1 MHYADYKTVL
11 SQKNGMNIFRGCT
24 HGCIY
29 CDSRSDCYQM
39 EHDFEDVRIKR
50 NAPEILEEQLKRR
63 RTKAMISTG
72 AMTDPYIHIETKIE
86 YTRKCLEVIEK
97 HGFGVSLQTKSNRV
111 LRDLDLLKQINAKT
125 KAVVEMTLTT
135 HDEQLCKVLEP
146 RVSTTRERVEALKI
160 LKENGIPTVVWLGPF
175 LPFINDTTDN
185 LKGLLNDCLEAGV
198 KGIICFGFSMTLREG
213 NREYFYEK
221 LDEHF
226 PNMKERYI
234 RNFGNQYEL
243 LSSNHL
249 EMDRILK
256 QFCKNHNILLHGE
269 AFEYLK
275 KFESK
280 VGQMSLF

>member
-11 SQKNGMNIFRGCT
+11 SPSNGMNIFRGCT

-29 CDSRSDCYQM
+29 CDSRSNCYQM

-50 NAPEILEEQLKRR
+50 NAPEILGEQLKRR
-63 RTKAMISTG
+63 RKKAMISTG

-111 LRDLDLLKQINAKT
+111 LRDLDLLKRINAKT

-135 HDEQLCKVLEP
+135 HDEQLCKILEP
-146 RVSTTRERVEALKI
+146 RVSTTRERIEALKV

-175 LPFINDTTDN
+175 LPFINDNVDN
-185 LKGLLNDCLEAGV
+185 LNALLNDCLKAGV
-198 KGIICFGFSMTLREG
+198 KGIICFGFGMTLRDG
-213 NREYFYEK
+213 SREYFYDK

-226 PNMKERYI
+226 PKMKEKYI
-234 RNFGNQYEL
+234 HTFGYRYEL
-243 LSSNHL
+243 ISMNYI
-249 EMDRILK
+249 EMDRLLK
-256 QFCKNHNILLHGE
+256 QFCKDHNILLHDE
-269 AFEYLK
+269 AFKYLK
-275 KFESK
+275 EFESK